1 MIGGCQKENATST
14 IRNAAGREEKG
25 SHCHTGV
32 VAQGVL
38 PGGQSLKEYLTIRE
52 GEILPE
58 AE

>member
-1 MIGGCQKENATST
+1 
-14 IRNAAGREEKG
+14 
-25 SHCHTGV
+25 V